1 MSMTIVL
8 ALVGLALL
16 YFGGEWLIR
25 GASAL
30 ALRLGISSL
39 AIGLTVVAFGTSAP
53 ELVVSVDAALSGA
66 NDVSVGNVVG
76 SNIAN
81 IALILGLAA
90 LLRPAKV
97 EAKIVRIDAP
107 IMILVSFALLAVMAD
122 GRASRLEGC
131 LLLVGLMAYTGF
143 TFWEASRESDPVR
156 EEFASA
162 APELRAS
169 ASASGL
175 LVIAGLACLVI
186 GGHLLV
192 TAAVGLAR
200 ILGMSQASIG
210 LTIVAIGTSLP
221 EFATSVMASL
231 RGQGDIA
238 VGNVVGSNIFNI
250 LGILGLTAV
259 IHPLE
264 RGAITWLDLGAMLG
278 LACVLGVLL
287 LTRLQLGRAE
297 GAFLLAGFVAYTSWL
312 LAFQLPAPRPGLVRA
327 IASDT
332 MGQCPVTSET
342 AIDPALRS
350 HDPSADA
357 KNSPRFA
364 SASPSAPSTG
374 SWRGTI
380 RASPV
385 EGRCSRISRSTG

>member
-1 MSMTIVL
+1 MWIVL

-30 ALRLGISSL
+30 AARLGVSSL

-66 NDVSVGNVVG
+66 NDLSVGNVVG

-90 LLRPAKV
+90 LLRPVKV
-97 EAKIVRIDAP
+97 EAKVLRIDAP
-107 IMILVSFALLAVMAD
+107 IMILVSFALLAVMSD
-122 GRASRLEGC
+122 GRAPRLEGC
-131 LLLVGLMAYTGF
+131 LLLVGLIAYTVF
-143 TFWEASRESDPVR
+143 TFWEAGRESERVR

-162 APELRAS
+162 APATRARAS
-169 ASASGL
+169 VSSF
-175 LVIAGLACLVI
+175 LVVAGIACLVV

-192 TAAVGLAR
+192 TAAVKLATL
-200 ILGMSQASIG
+200 LGMSQAAIG

-238 VGNVVGSNIFNI
+238 VGNVVGSNIYNI

-264 RGAITWLDLGAMLG
+264 LGAITWLDLGTMAG
-278 LACVLGVLL
+278 LACVLGILL
-287 LTRLQLGRAE
+287 MTRLQLGRAE
-297 GAFLLAGFVAYTSWL
+297 GASLLAGFMVYMSWL
-312 LAFQLPAPRPGLVRA
+312 LAF
-327 IASDT
+327 
-332 MGQCPVTSET
+332 
-342 AIDPALRS
+342 
-350 HDPSADA
+350 
-357 KNSPRFA
+357 
-364 SASPSAPSTG
+364 
-374 SWRGTI
+374 
-380 RASPV
+380 
-385 EGRCSRISRSTG
+385 

>member
-1 MSMTIVL
+1 MAIIL

-25 GASAL
+25 GASTL
-30 ALRLGISSL
+30 AIRLGVSSL

-66 NDVSVGNVVG
+66 NDVAVGNVVG

-97 EAKIVRIDAP
+97 EAKILRVDAP

-131 LLLVGLMAYTGF
+131 LLLVGLTAYT
-143 TFWEASRESDPVR
+143 V

-162 APELRAS
+162 APEPRAGAS
-169 ASASGL
+169 ASALFVVAGFAS
-175 LVIAGLACLVI
+175 LVV

-192 TAAVGLAR
+192 TAAVELATL
-200 ILGMSQASIG
+200 LGMSQAAIG

-231 RGQGDIA
+231 RGNGDIA
-238 VGNVVGSNIFNI
+238 IGNVVGSNIFNI

-264 RGAITWLDLGAMLG
+264 LGAITWLDLGAMVG
-278 LACVLGVLL
+278 FACVLGVLL

-297 GAFLLAGFVAYTSWL
+297 GAFLLAGYISYTSWL
-312 LAFQLPAPRPGLVRA
+312 LAF
-327 IASDT
+327 
-332 MGQCPVTSET
+332 
-342 AIDPALRS
+342 
-350 HDPSADA
+350 
-357 KNSPRFA
+357 
-364 SASPSAPSTG
+364 
-374 SWRGTI
+374 
-380 RASPV
+380 
-385 EGRCSRISRSTG
+385 

>member
-1 MSMTIVL
+1 MAIIL

-25 GASAL
+25 GASTL
-30 ALRLGISSL
+30 AIRLGVSSL

-66 NDVSVGNVVG
+66 NDVAVGNVVG

-97 EAKIVRIDAP
+97 EAKILRVDAP
-107 IMILVSFALLAVMAD
+107 IMILVSFALVSFALLAVMAD

-131 LLLVGLMAYTGF
+131 LLLVGLTAYTVF
-143 TFWEASRESDPVR
+143 TFWEAGRESQQVR

-162 APELRAS
+162 APEPRAGAS
-169 ASASGL
+169 ASALFVVAGFAS
-175 LVIAGLACLVI
+175 LVV

-192 TAAVGLAR
+192 TAAVELATL
-200 ILGMSQASIG
+200 LGMSQAAIG

-231 RGQGDIA
+231 RGNGDIA
-238 VGNVVGSNIFNI
+238 IGNVVGSNIFNI

-264 RGAITWLDLGAMLG
+264 LGAITWLDLGAMVG
-278 LACVLGVLL
+278 FACVLGVLL

-297 GAFLLAGFVAYTSWL
+297 GAFLLAGYISYTSWL
-312 LAFQLPAPRPGLVRA
+312 LAF
-327 IASDT
+327 
-332 MGQCPVTSET
+332 
-342 AIDPALRS
+342 
-350 HDPSADA
+350 
-357 KNSPRFA
+357 
-364 SASPSAPSTG
+364 
-374 SWRGTI
+374 
-380 RASPV
+380 
-385 EGRCSRISRSTG
+385 